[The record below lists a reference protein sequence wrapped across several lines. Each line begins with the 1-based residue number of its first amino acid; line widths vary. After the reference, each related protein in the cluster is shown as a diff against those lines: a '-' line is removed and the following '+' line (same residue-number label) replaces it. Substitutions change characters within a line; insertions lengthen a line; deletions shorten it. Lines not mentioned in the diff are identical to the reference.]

1 MELSAMSEKNVYR
14 REAAKQA
21 ERFNIDPELYVRLIE
36 RESGF
41 DPNAKGAAGEI
52 GLSQIMLETGIKP
65 GMGVTPIQDRSDPV
79 DNLRF
84 GAEYLGALIEEF
96 GGDYTK
102 ALQAYNGGL
111 GNVQKGTVSSAA
123 ENYASSLLG
132 GKEVKGAPMR
142 PEPRP
147 SGIVPQAE
155 DKANANAIEKAL
167 RDLFAE
173 ASGPKAPAGRPPSGR
188 YRSSGRMS
196 PLSGTGIP
204 GLGNI
209 KRYSTPGGIE
219 SLYKR

>member
-1 MELSAMSEKNVYR
+1 MSEKNVYR

-41 DPNAKGAAGEI
+41 DPNAKGTSGEI
-52 GLSQIMLETGIKP
+52 GLAQIMPDTALKP
-65 GMGVTPIQDRSDPV
+65 GYGTDPILDRSDPM
-79 DNLRF
+79 DSLRF
-84 GAEYLGALIEEF
+84 GAQHLSNMIKHYD
-96 GGDYTK
+96 GDVTL
-102 ALQAYNGGL
+102 ALQAYNGGP
-111 GNVQKGTVSSAA
+111 GNVARGTVSDGAQK
-123 ENYASSLLG
+123 YASELLN
-132 GKEVKGAPMR
+132 GKELKSMR
-142 PEPRP
+142 PESRP